1 MYLKIMC
8 KEKLFLGSSRF
19 NIKILVIAIILM
31 LLFANYSLNYIPI
44 QGKYIKNRL
53 LNLVVSAVSGRITL
67 KAVGEPL
74 EGYTYAAFSG
84 GCIFAGKELYAFRA
98 ASGHFT
104 TENHYGTILF
114 YERVNN
120 VFKKVN
126 ISLVYDTEQYGELR
140 DPNLSASK
148 DGTRLYVSCFTS
160 FNKQKSSPHH
170 SIIFV
175 LDRNLKQIGSVVI
188 PESIFWGNTVE
199 TPEGYLLHADY
210 SNFKVNIFK
219 SSAPVTSSN
228 LNSIKMLK
236 VTTLPKQKEADGLTD
251 YQYAE
256 PTIGYYQDKLICLVR
271 TGRNRNSSYS
281 YTYNLEGDS
290 KWAKLESMSYIIHA
304 PCIKPYSNEKYLIYS
319 GSIINESITG
329 GSLKK
334 RMPYIGLI
342 HIYNGKVEHLNGR
355 LVDNKYI
362 WGDNGYGGYTTLV
375 KIDDAHFGIMY
386 YNDTSKNKTLNEG
399 LYFKL
404 IDVNELYAK
413 Y

>member
-1 MYLKIMC
+1 MYLKVMC
-8 KEKLFLGSSRF
+8 KEKLFLGLSHF
-19 NIKILVIAIILM
+19 NIKTLVIAILLT
-31 LLFANYSLNYIPI
+31 LLFVNC
-44 QGKYIKNRL
+44 KFCFMEVKCFKNKL
-53 LNLVVSAVSGRITL
+53 LNFVVSAVSDRITI
-67 KAVGEPL
+67 KAVGESL
-74 EGYTYAAFSG
+74 EGYAYASFSG

-104 TENHYGTILF
+104 AENHYGTIFF

-140 DPNLSASK
+140 DPNLSVSI

-160 FNKQKSSPHH
+160 FDKQKSSPHH
-170 SIIFV
+170 SIIFI
-175 LDRNLKQIGSVVI
+175 LDRNLNQIGSVII
-188 PESIFWGNTVE
+188 PYSLFWGNTVE
-199 TPEGYLLHADY
+199 TPDGYLLHADY
-210 SNFKVNIFK
+210 SNMKVNIFK
-219 SSAPVTSSN
+219 SSSPVTSSN

-236 VTTLPKQKEADGLTD
+236 VATLPKQNEADGVTD

-271 TGRNRNSSYS
+271 TGRNHNSSYS

-290 KWAKLESMSYIIHA
+290 KWTQLESLNYIIHA
-304 PCIKPYSNEKYLIYS
+304 PCIQPYSNGKYLIYS
-319 GSIINESITG
+319 GSIINEGITN
-329 GSLKK
+329 GSLRK

-342 HIYNGKVEHLNGR
+342 NISNGKVEHLNGR

-375 KIDDAHFGIMY
+375 KVDDTHFGIMY

-404 IDVNELYAK
+404 IDVSEMYAE
-413 Y
+413 